1 MRTHLR
7 RTANGRRFE
16 LRVVTSEPTTSLAD
30 GRLFFRCSTAS
41 SGHLCEPS

>member
-1 MRTHLR
+1 MRTRLR
-7 RTANGRRFE
+7 RTANGRPFE

-41 SGHLCEPS
+41 SGHLCQPS